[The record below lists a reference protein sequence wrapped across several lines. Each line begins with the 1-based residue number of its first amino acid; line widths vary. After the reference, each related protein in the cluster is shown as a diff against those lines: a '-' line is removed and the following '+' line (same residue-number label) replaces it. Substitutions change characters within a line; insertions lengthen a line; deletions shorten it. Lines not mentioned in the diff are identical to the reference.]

1 MESTM
6 RDTPLT
12 VPHFLHRCAAYFPER
27 QIVAATP
34 SGTQRVTYG
43 EWAAR
48 VGCLAGALDE
58 LGVRAGATV
67 GYYGWNSPIQLETYF
82 ATVGTGRVFHSI
94 NARLPTDHV
103 GYTVRHAEDE
113 IIVVQRSLLDSLEAV
128 LGEGRERVQVVVVP
142 EPDDEFPV
150 HAGRFDYET
159 VLSAASPV
167 ELSVDDELLAASICY
182 SGGTTGL
189 PKAVVYSHRALYLH
203 TMSLLQ
209 TDNLGVSERD
219 VVLPL
224 VPMAH
229 ANGWGLPQ
237 AAVAAGATLVLP
249 GRDMSG
255 PGIAE
260 LIASEHV
267 SVSAAVPTVWT
278 RVLPELAGKDT
289 SAVRELCSGGS
300 AASARLMD
308 LAREVTGR
316 PLLQVWGMT
325 ETGAFAAL
333 ARERSGT
340 DGPEIE
346 ARAAAVRASQGFPVL
361 GIDMRVVDPET
372 LTVVPRDGETI
383 GELQCHGPSVI
394 SSYHD
399 DARSADAFTVDGWL
413 RTGDMAV
420 VDADGCL
427 KLVDRTKDVI
437 KSGGE
442 WISSIDLEHA
452 LLAHPAVA
460 SAAVFGVPSEEWGE
474 RPVACVVPY
483 EGMPLDPDEVLRH
496 LSDRVARFWV
506 PDHLLILDALPTTA
520 VGKVDKKALRAT
532 FVNAK
537 A

>member
-1 MESTM
+1 MRSTM
-6 RDTPLT
+6 QDTPLT
-12 VPHFLHRCAAYFPER
+12 VPHFLHRSAAYFPDR
-27 QIVAATP
+27 HIVTTTP
-34 SGTQRVTYG
+34 SGTRRSTYG
-43 EWAAR
+43 DWATR
-48 VGCLAGALDE
+48 VGRLAGALDE
-58 LGVRAGATV
+58 LGVGAGSSV
-67 GYYGWNSPIQLETYF
+67 GYYGWNTASQLEVYF
-82 ATVGTGRVFHSI
+82 ATVCTGRVFHSI
-94 NARLPTDHV
+94 NARLPADHV
-103 GYTVRHAEDE
+103 GYTIGHAEDE
-113 IIVVQRSLLDSLEAV
+113 VIFVQKSLLDGLGAV
-128 LGEGRERVQVVVVP
+128 IEKGHNRVKQVVVVSD
-142 EPDDEFPV
+142 PDDDSPV
-150 HAGRFDYET
+150 VDRTLDYEA

-167 ELSVDDELLAASICY
+167 GLSVADERLPASICY

-209 TDNLGVSERD
+209 TDNVGISESD

-249 GRDMSG
+249 GRDLSG
-255 PGIAE
+255 PKIAE
-260 LIASEHV
+260 LIASEAV

-289 SAVRELCSGGS
+289 KAVRELCSGGS

-333 ARERSGT
+333 ARERSKDAAG
-340 DGPEIE
+340 
-346 ARAAAVRASQGFPVL
+346 RAAAVRASQGFPVA
-361 GIDMRVVDPET
+361 GIDMRVVDPDT
-372 LTVVPRDGETI
+372 RTPVPRDGTTI

-394 SSYHD
+394 ASYHD
-399 DARSADAFTVDGWL
+399 DARSPEAFTVDGWL

-420 VDADGCL
+420 VDSEGCL
-427 KLVDRTKDVI
+427 RLVDRTKDVI

-442 WISSIDLEHA
+442 WVSSIDLEHA
-452 LLAHPAVA
+452 LLAHPAIA

-474 RPVACVVPY
+474 RPVACVVPHP
-483 EGMPLDPDEVLRH
+483 GMALDSDEVLRH
-496 LSDRVARFWV
+496 LSGRVAKFWV
-506 PDHLLILDALPTTA
+506 PDRVLILGALPTTA
-520 VGKVDKKALRAT
+520 VGKIDKKALRTT
-532 FVNAK
+532 FEK
-537 A
+537 TDT